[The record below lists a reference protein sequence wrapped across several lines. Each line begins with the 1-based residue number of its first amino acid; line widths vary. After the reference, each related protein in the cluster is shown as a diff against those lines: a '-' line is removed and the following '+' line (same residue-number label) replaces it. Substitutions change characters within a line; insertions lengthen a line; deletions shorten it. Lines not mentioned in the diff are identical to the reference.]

1 MKLYIKQKVFSWGD
15 KFTVKDEAGRDRYYV
30 EGEIFTFGR
39 KLHVYDM
46 SGREVAFIKQEVWS
60 WMPRYYVFCGDRQ
73 VAEIK
78 KEFTFLFPKYNSL
91 SAATISFELGTGDV
105 TISKLIAEKSADIE
119 GGAGRIT
126 ISNGAIKDLAL
137 KMGMGQLNLTAAL
150 TGDSELELGVG
161 ESNITL
167 LGSKDDYELDIE
179 KGIGNITVDGKNV
192 ADYGSS
198 GNGTNKVEIN
208 GGVGSINVEF
218 KESES
223 K

>member
-78 KEFTFLFPKYNSL
+78 KEFTLLFPKYNIEGLGWEINGSFMAHDYEITQGG
-91 SAATISFELGTGDV
+91 STIV
-105 TISKLIAEKSADIE
+105 RISKEWM
-119 GGAGRIT
+119 T
-126 ISNGAIKDLAL
+126 W
-137 KMGMGQLNLTAAL
+137 
-150 TGDSELELGVG
+150 GDS
-161 ESNITL
+161 
-167 LGSKDDYELDIE
+167 YELDIANPADE
-179 KGIGNITVDGKNV
+179 LV
-192 ADYGSS
+192 ALAVVLTIDCVNESNSS
-198 GNGTNKVEIN
+198 SSSN
-208 GGVGSINVEF
+208 
-218 KESES
+218 
-223 K
+223 